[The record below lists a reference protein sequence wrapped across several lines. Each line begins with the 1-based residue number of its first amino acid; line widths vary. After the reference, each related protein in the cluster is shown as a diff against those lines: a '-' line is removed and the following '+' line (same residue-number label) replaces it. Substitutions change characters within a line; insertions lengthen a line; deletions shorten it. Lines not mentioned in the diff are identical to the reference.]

1 MVYSVKARI
10 CGSAAQPLNFKLY
23 TLNFKLYTLN
33 YKLYPLNYYLTGISC
48 NPQPVIVA
56 I

>member
-1 MVYSVKARI
+1 MVYGVRCKGKEMRI
-10 CGSAAQPLNFKLY
+10 RRPA
-23 TLNFKLYTLN
+23 FKLYTLN
-33 YKLYPLNYYLTGISC
+33 YNYLTGISC